1 VIDIDSSS
9 MVILLLITFLAWS
22 INIPWLFVGLL
33 ILFVLTSGSVAVS
46 AVTLIGVG
54 LLTILKQEQYWFV
67 LLFIIIGLALMLQSR
82 KKEAK
87 GEEYYS
93 PELMQLLGG
102 VE

>member
-1 VIDIDSSS
+1 VIGIESSS
-9 MVILLLITFLAWS
+9 MVILLLITFLAWT
-22 INIPWLFVGLL
+22 IDITWLFVGLL

-54 LLTILKQEQYWFV
+54 LLTVLKQEQYWFV
-67 LLFIIIGLALMLQSR
+67 LLFVIIGLTLMLQGR
-82 KKEAK
+82 KKETK

-102 VE
+102 AE